1 MKNEKHQPAE
11 FELQVLGVLWEHG
24 PSTVREVLERLPDGK
39 PRAYTSVLSVMQV
52 MQKKGLLSAK
62 RQKDGPANVYSPKR
76 SREQIAGPM
85 MKSLVSRI
93 FAGDPALAVQ
103 QLLSGSNAAAEDV
116 DAIRQFLDKFEESLP
131 AARPRRKS

>member
-1 MKNEKHQPAE
+1 MKNEKYQPAE
-11 FELQVLGVLWEHG
+11 FELQVLGVLWDHG

-62 RQKDGPANVYSPKR
+62 RQKYGPANVYSPKK

-85 MKSLVSRI
+85 MKSLVSRV
-93 FAGDPALAVQ
+93 FGGDPALAVQ
-103 QLLSGSNAAAEDV
+103 QLLSGTNAAAEDV
-116 DAIRQFLDKFEESLP
+116 DAIRQFLDEFEGKLP
-131 AARPRRKS
+131 ETKTRRKP